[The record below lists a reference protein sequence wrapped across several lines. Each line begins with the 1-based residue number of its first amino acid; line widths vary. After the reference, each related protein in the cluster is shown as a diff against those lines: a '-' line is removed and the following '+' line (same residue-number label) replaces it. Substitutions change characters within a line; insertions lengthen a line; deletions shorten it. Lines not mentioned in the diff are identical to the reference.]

1 MSRHLLLAALV
12 LGSAT
17 ASAANNTQLN
27 GVTLTN
33 EISSFSDTS
42 AFYNGPQL
50 STGIGYMTDNDI
62 STYATNFGNLGA
74 GGDSIQAVFSEA
86 ISAPANGIFI
96 VGLAPGGS
104 STINGD
110 FMIQLELTSGLTTAR
125 TYGDSDFV
133 VTSQTVSSFDYY
145 QNGDGSIV
153 LNTVLPSAKYAYL
166 FASFAEFNVN
176 ASDVIGIRLSGFTFQ
191 YPDLSYIGAGYS
203 GAPPIPEPS
212 TYGLILGG
220 LALAGAAMRRR
231 KKA

>member
-1 MSRHLLLAALV
+1 MSRHLLLATLV

-50 STGIGYMTDNDI
+50 ATGISYLTDNDI
-62 STYATNFGNLGA
+62 STCATNFGAPSA

-125 TYGDSDFV
+125 TYGDANFV

-145 QNGDGSIV
+145 QNSDGTV
-153 LNTVLPSAKYAYL
+153 ELNTVLPSAKYAYL

-176 ASDVIGIRLSGFTFQ
+176 ASDVIGIRLSGFTSQ
-191 YPDLSYIGAGYS
+191 YPDLSYIGAGYA
-203 GAPPIPEPS
+203 GTPIPEPS